1 MTMLDDA
8 PTTAPVT
15 SPAPSPAP
23 AIPSRPQAVGRWA
36 RTALTSLAWAALGF
50 LVVLAVW
57 AIGAARV
64 PQLPA
69 PGETLSTLRLMLEN
83 PFYDNGPNDKG
94 VGLLLGSSLQSVFL
108 GFTLATLVGA
118 PIGLAMGS
126 SKKIWAAANPVIQV
140 LRPVSPLAWFPIWL
154 VVFKDSYN
162 ASVWVIFITSLWPTL
177 LNTAAGA
184 AEIPHDQRDVARVF
198 RFGKLAYLRHVLL
211 PNTLPSTV
219 TGMRLSM
226 GIAWMVIVA
235 VEMLAGGGRG
245 IGGYVW
251 EQYNALKLD
260 RMVAAILI
268 IGVTGYILDLAFL
281 RLGRKVAIQ
290 EVTP

>member
-15 SPAPSPAP
+15 PPAPSPAP

-57 AIGAARV
+57 AFGAARV

>member
-1 MTMLDDA
+1 MTMLDDS
-8 PTTAPVT
+8 PTTTPV
-15 SPAPSPAP
+15 SGPAPSPAP
-23 AIPSRPQAVGRWA
+23 AAPKRQQAIGRWL
-36 RTALTSLAWAALGF
+36 RSSLASLGWAMVGF
-50 LVVLAVW
+50 LVVLAIW
-57 AIGAARV
+57 AFGASRV
-64 PQLPA
+64 PQLPE
-69 PGETLSTLRLMLEN
+69 PGETLSTLKLMLEN

-108 GFTLATLVGA
+108 GFALATMVGA

-126 SKKIWAAANPVIQV
+126 SKKVWAAANPVIQV

-154 VVFKDSYN
+154 VVFKDSQN

-198 RFGKLAYLRHVLL
+198 RFGRFAYLRHVLL

-251 EQYNALKLD
+251 DQYNALKLD
-260 RMVAAILI
+260 TMVAAILI

-290 EVTP
+290 EVNP

>member
-1 MTMLDDA
+1 MTLLDDA
-8 PTTAPVT
+8 PTST
-15 SPAPSPAP
+15 SPVPQQPAP
-23 AIPSRPQAVGRWA
+23 APAPPARQEAIGRWA
-36 RTALTSLAWAALGF
+36 RSALSSLMWAAIGF
-50 LVVLAVW
+50 LVVLAIW
-57 AIGAARV
+57 AFGASRV
-64 PQLPA
+64 PQLPK
-69 PGETLSTLRLMLEN
+69 PGETLSTLKLMLEN

-94 VGLLLGSSLQSVFL
+94 VGLLLASSLQSVFI
-108 GFTLATLVGA
+108 GFVLATIVGA

-126 SKKIWAAANPVIQV
+126 SKKVWAAANPVIQV

-154 VVFKDSYN
+154 VVFKDSHN

-184 AEIPHDQRDVARVF
+184 ADIPHDQRDVARVF

-260 RMVAAILI
+260 TMVAAILI

-290 EVTP
+290 EVTA